1 MGYYAGFDVSTQ
13 QVKLVIINETGELIH
28 SIAVNYESDLKTPL
42 LRNKETGEVCQKHWT
57 WTKAIESATKK
68 LAETGFD
75 LTKIVAISGAGQQ
88 HGSVYSND
96 SKIIDDC
103 PIWMDSSTE
112 KQCKIIES
120 EFGRENLKKI
130 TGSFAYNR
138 FTGSQILKR
147 RMLNKSRKQHAEFN
161 KVQLVSNFC
170 CSFLCD
176 HNVPMDFA
184 DASGMNLFDLRT
196 RELDENLLKIC
207 EIDQSFI
214 QPPIKSDSIVGK
226 CNKFGFKNADVIAF
240 TGDNPS
246 ALVGCGACKPGDVVM
261 SLGTSDTLFVYLDR
275 LPNNLMST
283 GEAHVFCNPVNEDHW
298 MALTC
303 YRNGSL
309 AREQVRSE
317 CKKDESEELYDWN
330 EISDILLAKKSEK
343 LDNFSIDL
351 FEREINPALGPDF
364 HENRALGR
372 SPIDVIIDC
381 LVGQVIMR
389 KVHME
394 TLLGICPERL
404 ILTGGASANKGLLQ
418 LIANVFQCEVFTL
431 VDSTEAA
438 AIGGAVRA
446 NFSKTG
452 VWLVPELVKTAVP
465 VVELKSHYGEMQ
477 DVYKMLEKQWLGS
490 I

>member
-1 MGYYAGFDVSTQ
+1 MKYYAGFDVSTQ
-13 QVKLVIINETGELIH
+13 QVKLVILNETGELIH

-42 LRNKETGEVCQKHWT
+42 SINKETGEVCQKHST
-57 WTKAIESATKK
+57 WTKAIELATVK

-75 LTKIVAISGAGQQ
+75 LTTVVAISGAGQQ

-96 SKIIDDC
+96 SEIIDDC

-112 KQCKIIES
+112 KQCKMIES
-120 EFGRENLKKI
+120 EFGRDSLKNV
-130 TGSFAYNR
+130 TGSFAYHR

-147 RMLNKSRKQHAEFN
+147 RMLNKREQHAEFN

-176 HNVPMDFA
+176 KDVPMDFA

-196 RELDENLLKIC
+196 REFNENLLRIC
-207 EIDQSFI
+207 DINQSFI
-214 QPPIKSDSIVGK
+214 QPPINSNSIVGK
-226 CNKFGFKNADVIAF
+226 CDKFGFKNADVITF

-246 ALVGCGACKPGDVVM
+246 ALVGCGACQPGDVVM
-261 SLGTSDTLFVYLDR
+261 SLGTSDTLFVYLDK
-275 LPNNLMST
+275 LPDNLMTT

-309 AREQVRSE
+309 AREKVRSE
-317 CKKDESEELYDWN
+317 SKKDDGGVYDWF

-364 HENRALGR
+364 HKNRALGR
-372 SPIDVIIDC
+372 KPIDVIVDS

-438 AIGGAVRA
+438 AIGGALRA
-446 NFSKTG
+446 NFAKTG
-452 VWLVPELVKTAVP
+452 VWLVPELVKTADP

-477 DVYKMLEKQWLGS
+477 EVYKMLEKEWLGS
-490 I
+490 K